1 MVYISNIQLT
11 NHKGVTMKQTINQ
24 STFDCIWEVIKDRYN
39 VGNWMTCSMSK
50 IDRSERLEIKMQ
62 DAFNLIE
69 SITLSLVEKNASSI
83 DFEDGVPQLK
93 THPLNKDGYTTITKS
108 VQNKNLYEIYDV
120 GDSDV
125 GFEVG
130 DLVDGR
136 LVQVVNNTLKIDGKC
151 LVKVHQHSCGRY
163 PQNRTQ
169 DSWRYCSPQSHI
181 WNRPSCNSRH
191 SNNEV
196 K

>member
-1 MVYISNIQLT
+1 MVYINNIQLT
-11 NHKGVTMKQTINQ
+11 NHKGVTMKQ
-24 STFDCIWEVIKDRYN
+24 VN
-39 VGNWMTCSMSK
+39 VVTNG
-50 IDRSERLEIKMQ
+50 
-62 DAFNLIE
+62 A
-69 SITLSLVEKNASSI
+69 TLI

-163 PQNRTQ
+163 PQNRTLEYR
-169 DSWRYCSPQSHI
+169 SWGYCSPQDHI

-196 K
+196 NR